1 MNIASMLAWR
11 SLASR
16 PARSFTAAL
25 GIAVGI
31 ATVVSVQVVDHNTIL
46 TQQLKSQV
54 AVLGHPDVE
63 IKPHATGLPDGGA
76 APAELANDRDLAAFC
91 GLFYGHA
98 ERVVA
103 APSGGAAPAESGSAE
118 RHGVDLTTLA
128 LGPLAA
134 SAFGAYSISDGR
146 DFAAADARELLLPE
160 RLAAEL
166 GLAIGDT
173 VTLRSAVPVREGC
186 REGKLVRVEPKGPQA
201 TPGAPI
207 AFTLVGLLGPGNV
220 GSQPVAVVPFESGA
234 ELYAGVPVQPTWWGR
249 LSDGAVWQDLA
260 QRLKE
265 RYVVEKP
272 KGAMIG
278 ERIDQKAF
286 RKSLGITSCLA
297 LLLGLFVIYNA
308 FSMALVERV
317 REIGLLRALGLTRGE
332 IARAVLLEGLLLAI
346 GGALLGGVLSVA
358 LVGLMNLLNI
368 TTLGANKP
376 LQILEVP
383 WLTVL
388 GVTALGM
395 LFALFGMASPLL
407 RARHLSVLEALRA
420 GRLALRADP
429 GFSLRVGLLLG
440 TPLMIPLVF
449 ALVTPPLGDRQ
460 AQVQG
465 LILMLAGVVA
475 AFFLLL
481 LAVPGL
487 IHRLVGAVL
496 WPLRLALPIEAR
508 LAAAAVR
515 GARQRVLGT
524 LTGLAVVVAAVFVV
538 RAVNDGFLD
547 EIDRFSQRAAG
558 GRLFVRTRALPRDEA
573 LRLLSLP
580 EVARVDCLSAEVLVP
595 FPLRG
600 LRAASLQAEAA
611 RLHLSDAALA
621 DFARGESLLLS
632 NFLAEQM
639 GWRSGDVVTVPTF
652 SGPQEFRIAAISDE
666 LGYWPDDRRFA
677 LVEMGR
683 LDELFCVD
691 DSEGRHFILTLKPGS
706 DGRKLERDLAA
717 LLPDSPDRQI
727 RSAETLTD
735 FYLADGRR
743 DFYVFDVILW
753 STAALAAIGLLN
765 SLTIALLERQR
776 EIGLLRTLGLTAR
789 QIGRMLMAEAL
800 ALGVVGGVLAALL
813 AAPVSKLVL
822 DAVRVISRLDLRYWF
837 TPARFAAPLLAAI
850 AIALLAAWWPARRG
864 GRVAEGALNRHE

>member
-1 MNIASMLAWR
+1 MNITSMLAWR

-25 GIAVGI
+25 GIGVGI
-31 ATVVSVQVVDHNTIL
+31 ATVVSVQVIDHNTIL
-46 TQQLKSQV
+46 TQQIRSQV

-63 IKPHATGLPDGGA
+63 IKPHTTGLPDGGV
-76 APAELANDRDLAAFC
+76 APIELAADPDLAAFC
-91 GLFYGHA
+91 GVFYGHA
-98 ERVVA
+98 ERNLPQPPA
-103 APSGGAAPAESGSAE
+103 GTPPDADASRFGAD
-118 RHGVDLTTLA
+118 VTTLA
-128 LGPLAA
+128 IGPLAA
-134 SAFGAYSISDGR
+134 DRFDAYSIESGR
-146 DFAAADARELLLPE
+146 DFSATDARELLVPAGF
-160 RLAAEL
+160 AASL
-166 GLAIGDT
+166 RLAIGDV
-173 VTLRSAVPVREGC
+173 VTLQSAVPVRQGC
-186 REGKLVRVEPKGPQA
+186 RDGKVVTLRPAREQA
-201 TPGAPI
+201 TPGAPLD
-207 AFTLVGLLGPGNV
+207 FTVVGLLAPGNV
-220 GSQPVAVVPFESGA
+220 GSQPLLVLPFESA
-234 ELYAGVPVQPTWWGR
+234 ATLYTGTPVQPTYWGR
-249 LSDGAVWQDLA
+249 LRDGAVWQDLA

-346 GGALLGGVLSVA
+346 GGALLGAILSVL
-358 LVGLMNLLNI
+358 LVGLMNALNI

-376 LQILEVP
+376 LQILEIP
-383 WLTVL
+383 WPMVL

-395 LFALFGMASPLL
+395 LFALFGMATPLL

-429 GFSLRVGLLLG
+429 GFQLRVGLMLG
-440 TPLMIPLVF
+440 TPLLIPLFF
-449 ALVTPPLGDRQ
+449 ALVTPPLGERQ
-460 AQVQG
+460 AQVHG
-465 LILMLAGVVA
+465 LILELAGVVA

-481 LAVPGL
+481 LAAPGL
-487 IHRLVGAVL
+487 VHGLVGLVL
-496 WPLRLALPIEAR
+496 RPLRLALPIEAR

-524 LTGLAVVVAAVFVV
+524 ITGLAVVVAAVFVV

-547 EIDRFSQRAAG
+547 EIGRFSDRALAD
-558 GRLFVRTRALPRDEA
+558 RVYVRTRPLSRERARELLALPDVDRI
-573 LRLLSLP
+573 
-580 EVARVDCLSAEVLVP
+580 DCLSAEVLVP

-600 LRAASLQAEAA
+600 LPASALEAEAK
-611 RLHLSDAALA
+611 RLHLAPAVVA
-621 DFARGESLLLS
+621 EFTRGEALLLS
-632 NFLAEQM
+632 TFLAEQM
-639 GWRSGDVVTVPTF
+639 GWRAGDLVNVPTF
-652 SGPQEFRIAAISDE
+652 DGPQSFRVAAISDE

-677 LVEMGR
+677 LIESGR
-683 LDELFCVD
+683 LDALFCVD
-691 DSEGRHFILTLKPGS
+691 DEQGKQFALTLKPGS
-706 DGRKLERDLAA
+706 DGGKVERELA
-717 LLPDSPDRQI
+717 LRLPDSPDRQI
-727 RSAETLTD
+727 RSAATLKR

-753 STAALAAIGLLN
+753 STAALAAVGLLN

-789 QIGRMLMAEAL
+789 QVGRMLLAEAL
-800 ALGVVGGVLAALL
+800 AMGVVGGVLAALL
-813 AAPVSKLVL
+813 AAPVSKVVL
-822 DAVRVISRLDLRYWF
+822 DAVRVISRLDLRYWV
-837 TPARFAAPLLAAI
+837 TPARLLAPCGAAI
-850 AIALLAAWWPARRG
+850 VIALLAAWWPARRG
-864 GRVAEGALNRHE
+864 GRIAHGALNRHE